1 MKLPTI
7 SPSVLLLVL
16 LFVAALLFCFFV
28 STLRENTCNSTYNT
42 KQKHPMFQHSANPS
56 EVPGKGLT
64 FEEQDTMLSTSGKI
78 LRTYWTKPKYRRI
91 DQRLQKDKTQMYK
104 ASKKFKPKGVV
115 LFNCTFGWHM
125 NRVAHFAQELAK
137 MGYVTTG
144 FDYKGC
150 GESQGKRG
158 YMDNFEDIVTDII
171 SYGRLLKTKYYP
183 EVPLFIG
190 GHGFG
195 ATISIAAVLKQSDL
209 WEGMLLLSPDLL
221 PTVSPL
227 ARKLLPLL
235 ATCFPS
241 FRLIHAED
249 QVIGSRNLAVGEYN
263 KNDTFLF
270 RDDIPIK
277 TANEMLRLKE
287 YVLENLGKLKT
298 HFHLRHGVLDYV
310 AAPTSTK
317 IIMEKVNKK
326 LYDPN
331 EVFMDRIWHDLLHSS
346 ESYEVIED
354 CIDWIDE
361 RLRIKH
367 LKETLD

>member
-1 MKLPTI
+1 MFNHSPHPT
-7 SPSVLLLVL
+7 
-16 LFVAALLFCFFV
+16 
-28 STLRENTCNSTYNT
+28 
-42 KQKHPMFQHSANPS
+42 
-56 EVPGKGLT
+56 EVPGKNLT
-64 FEEQDTMLSTSGKI
+64 FEETGTMLSTSGKV
-78 LRTYWTKPKYRRI
+78 LRTYWTKPKYRRM
-91 DQRLQKDKTQMYK
+91 DQRLQKKGVQNNK
-104 ASKKFKPKGVV
+104 ESNNFKPKGVV

-150 GESQGKRG
+150 GQSQGKRG
-158 YMDNFEDIVTDII
+158 YMDKFEDIVTDII
-171 SYGRLLKTKYYP
+171 SYGQLLKTKYYP
-183 EVPLFIG
+183 GVPLFIG

-195 ATISIAAVLKQSDL
+195 ATISIAAVLKQSEL
-209 WEGMLLLSPDLL
+209 WEGLLLLSPDLV
-221 PTVSPL
+221 PKVSSL

-235 ATCFPS
+235 VPCFPKLQ
-241 FRLIHAED
+241 LIHAED
-249 QVIGSRNLAVGEYN
+249 VSIASRNLAVGEWN
-263 KNDTFLF
+263 INDPFLYSG
-270 RDDIPIK
+270 DISIK
-277 TANEMLRLKE
+277 TANEKIRLKE

-298 HFHLRHGVLDYV
+298 HFHIRHGVLDYC

-317 IIMEKVNKK
+317 MIMEKVNRK

-331 EVFMDRIWHDLLHSS
+331 EVFMDRMWHDLLHSS
-346 ESYEVIED
+346 EAYEVIED